1 MKFQKL
7 WLFWQV
13 FDDEVLRNISQQFIS
28 LVYGNAFSL
37 TPTGVILKN
46 FMNFSFNFCEIWGN
60 LTQDLRLK
68 NHPRSSGLKKRGSCM
83 GISYWVRWACI
94 VVDEK
99 KYKQEKEV
107 ENKSIKNK
115 TQKTKAV
122 RKVPSWMEDVKKLI
136 DSISENNPSWPL
148 PKNTSSSNSH
158 HQNSKPISPLTKRYH
173 SPLLQL
179 Q

>member
-28 LVYGNAFSL
+28 LVYGNSFSL

-68 NHPRSSGLKKRGSCM
+68 NHPRSSGLK
-83 GISYWVRWACI
+83 
-94 VVDEK
+94 
-99 KYKQEKEV
+99 
-107 ENKSIKNK
+107 IKNK
-115 TQKTKAV
+115 KKAAAWEFHIELGGHV
-122 RKVPSWMEDVKKLI
+122 EWMMKRNINKRKK
-136 DSISENNPSWPL
+136 
-148 PKNTSSSNSH
+148 
-158 HQNSKPISPLTKRYH
+158 
-173 SPLLQL
+173 
-179 Q
+179 